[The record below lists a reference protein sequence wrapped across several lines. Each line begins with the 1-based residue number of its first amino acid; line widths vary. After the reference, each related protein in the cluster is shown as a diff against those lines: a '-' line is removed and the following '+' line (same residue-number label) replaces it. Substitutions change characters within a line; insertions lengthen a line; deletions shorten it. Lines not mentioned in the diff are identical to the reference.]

1 MNQAKSDTG
10 TKAQGAAPLLALSS
24 RTDLPPRVRHLLEGT
39 LGLCSSKL
47 ERVLVATLDDLEAQ
61 LFKRAEQLRSSEQQ
75 YRCFETLREI
85 KRGRADI
92 APRFMLVLEDTLA
105 R

>member
-1 MNQAKSDTG
+1 MNQATG
-10 TKAQGAAPLLALSS
+10 DAGAKPAAAAPLLALAS

-61 LFKRAEQLRSSEQQ
+61 LFKRAEQLRSSEQ
-75 YRCFETLREI
+75 
-85 KRGRADI
+85 
-92 APRFMLVLEDTLA
+92 
-105 R
+105 